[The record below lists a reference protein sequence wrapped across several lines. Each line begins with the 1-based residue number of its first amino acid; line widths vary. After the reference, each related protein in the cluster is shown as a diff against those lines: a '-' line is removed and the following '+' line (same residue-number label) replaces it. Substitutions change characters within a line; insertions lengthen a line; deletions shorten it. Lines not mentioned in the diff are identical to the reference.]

1 NPVRP
6 WAKRDADAQSDAR
19 EAAPDRDDGQE
30 RLRRFAL
37 RHAAADAQRGLGSA
51 PDADGAQFGP
61 RLPADFAPGLGRG
74 PAMYQPDPE
83 VYEPVEVSDESRKR
97 RRFGRRRAGAD
108 EPDPADA
115 ARTVPR
121 HAVVFGRP
129 DAEPESG
136 PEIAPAEP
144 ARSAAEETE
153 VPAAAAPATA
163 GARGTGAPDEDAG
176 DIYPWQRKDD
186 VDLDLHGAPT
196 WNPSDYPP
204 EAEDTATVRRGRRT
218 MRWLLARAPE
228 PEPEPEPE
236 RGPAPVEDEPAVDA
250 PSAAIDPEPIVAA
263 NPEPTPEPEFEPEWL
278 VPKAPANIVEPPAPP
293 VAEEPVP
300 ARADVADAP
309 NLDVELADE
318 ITLRPPAEP
327 SGPVEAPTESPRFQ
341 PGADLSRRLAAA
353 VGAEAGARPEELAGD
368 AETPPHRSLFDRV
381 FRRGRPAAGDEHDE
395 PLQLP
400 EADAAFD
407 TPWVRSP
414 VQPTPTR
421 RWTGAAS
428 APAAPASTAGPG
440 ADPAPEPVSSGWSE
454 PALVGA
460 PEPLLAAE
468 PELLVVAEPEPAE
481 PEPAEPEPAVEPE
494 PPVPVEPEPA
504 VALKPRP
511 SPEPHRPRPRPV
523 PRRPGSEPPTP
534 AGTTPPRPGRAQPP
548 TIAGASSF
556 GGAAATVGRT
566 YQPDLSKFLEASEP
580 QPGDDLPAENGKR
593 RGFGSRRLWRL
604 VLRLFIVVVI
614 ALGAAFLLR
623 TYVVSPYYIPSASM
637 EPTLH
642 GCTGCNDDHVL
653 VDKITYR
660 IHDPQQNDL
669 VVFNKPANAEAPEK
683 MLIKRVIGLPGDRLQ
698 LKNGH
703 VYINGQLVDEPYVR
717 KACGA
722 RPTTATTSTSSWTIP
737 DKHLFVMGDNRC
749 NSVDSRTFGP
759 IPTASVIGRAF
770 AIIWPLNRIRI
781 L

>member
-1 NPVRP
+1 
-6 WAKRDADAQSDAR
+6 
-19 EAAPDRDDGQE
+19 
-30 RLRRFAL
+30 
-37 RHAAADAQRGLGSA
+37 
-51 PDADGAQFGP
+51 
-61 RLPADFAPGLGRG
+61 
-74 PAMYQPDPE
+74 
-83 VYEPVEVSDESRKR
+83 
-97 RRFGRRRAGAD
+97 
-108 EPDPADA
+108 
-115 ARTVPR
+115 
-121 HAVVFGRP
+121 
-129 DAEPESG
+129 
-136 PEIAPAEP
+136 
-144 ARSAAEETE
+144 
-153 VPAAAAPATA
+153 
-163 GARGTGAPDEDAG
+163 
-176 DIYPWQRKDD
+176 
-186 VDLDLHGAPT
+186 
-196 WNPSDYPP
+196 
-204 EAEDTATVRRGRRT
+204 
-218 MRWLLARAPE
+218 
-228 PEPEPEPE
+228 
-236 RGPAPVEDEPAVDA
+236 
-250 PSAAIDPEPIVAA
+250 
-263 NPEPTPEPEFEPEWL
+263 
-278 VPKAPANIVEPPAPP
+278 
-293 VAEEPVP
+293 
-300 ARADVADAP
+300 
-309 NLDVELADE
+309 
-318 ITLRPPAEP
+318 
-327 SGPVEAPTESPRFQ
+327 
-341 PGADLSRRLAAA
+341 
-353 VGAEAGARPEELAGD
+353 
-368 AETPPHRSLFDRV
+368 
-381 FRRGRPAAGDEHDE
+381 
-395 PLQLP
+395 
-400 EADAAFD
+400 
-407 TPWVRSP
+407 
-414 VQPTPTR
+414 
-421 RWTGAAS
+421 
-428 APAAPASTAGPG
+428 
-440 ADPAPEPVSSGWSE
+440 
-454 PALVGA
+454 
-460 PEPLLAAE
+460 EPLLAAE
-468 PELLVVAEPEPAE
+468 PELLVVAE

-580 QPGDDLPAENGKR
+580 QPGDDVPAENGKR